1 MNTNIKD
8 VKYIAKQLDAW
19 RIGGDFYGE
28 YQCHINCICDEYPV
42 LSHSCLEMVW
52 NQKRDDIIASIDK
65 IVYDNGQVDY
75 YYWINQFAE
84 KGL

>member
-1 MNTNIKD
+1 MKTNLKD
-8 VKYIAKQLDAW
+8 VKYIARQLGAF
-19 RIGGDFYGE
+19 RVAGDYYGE
-28 YQCHINCICDEYPV
+28 YQCHINCVCDEYPV

-52 NQKRDDIIASIDK
+52 SKDNIIASIDK
-65 IVYDNGQVDY
+65 IVYDNGQIDY